1 MSEPYNGKCPIC
13 QGQLFHPLDPAMEGS
28 HVVEVS
34 IMTSLL
40 ECENHD
46 YSCKTADFETAWNN
60 YDNVLGPDYSRA
72 VTELMEALLT
82 ANLKKGV

>member
-1 MSEPYNGKCPIC
+1 MTEPYNGKCPIC
-13 QGQLFHPLDPAMEGS
+13 QGQLFHPLDPAMVGDQ
-28 HVVEVS
+28 VVEVS

-46 YSCKTADFETAWNN
+46 YSCKTADFEAAWEK

-82 ANLKKGV
+82 ANLKKVL